1 MELLVKVFVT
11 QKEVTE
17 KYLTE
22 FIYLAS
28 NSILMLHFEWKTKC
42 ALYFH

>member
-1 MELLVKVFVT
+1 MELLVEVFVS

-28 NSILMLHFEWKTKC
+28 DSILMLYFE
-42 ALYFH
+42 